1 MRIDLQE
8 LHTNVLPIED
18 SLIQDRINSA
28 VSEREDRVIDVTT
41 LTRMTGSILT
51 YWAATGLY

>member
-8 LHTNVLPIED
+8 LHTNVLPIEP

-41 LTRMTGSILT
+41 LTRMTGSTLT